1 MAKKKREQSK
11 IMESDDLNPVEVPQS
26 AEPAAAN
33 GLDDAE
39 LDDLLEQ
46 SESKEDIKP
55 NAMPKLIPSSSNT
68 ELKEKIETLEK
79 HCVELEEANA
89 KMTDSINAYL
99 EEIDA
104 LKKSKSGDS
113 SAGESVEDLKK
124 ALDAANAEI
133 AELKKSAKDLRKEN
147 DDYLMKISELT
158 FENAKMTS
166 QLQEV
171 KKSLSMAG
179 APTHGDPKSAVVKPS
194 TATMPNQRQFANPYL
209 QNGYQDW

>member
-1 MAKKKREQSK
+1 MAKKKRERST
-11 IMESDDLNPVEVPQS
+11 IAASDDLSPVDVAESTSSTSS
-26 AEPAAAN
+26 ASI
-33 GLDDAE
+33 DASE
-39 LDDLLEQ
+39 LDDLLAGEEATEEKLVAKILPSTAS
-46 SESKEDIKP
+46 SE
-55 NAMPKLIPSSSNT
+55 M
-68 ELKEKIETLEK
+68 KEKIETLEK

-104 LKKSKSGDS
+104 LKKAKSADS

-133 AELKKSAKDLRKEN
+133 AKLKNSAKDLRKEN

-194 TATMPNQRQFANPYL
+194 IATMPNQPQFANPYL

>member
-1 MAKKKREQSK
+1 MAKKKRERST
-11 IMESDDLNPVEVPQS
+11 IAASDDLSPVDV
-26 AEPAAAN
+26 AESTSSTSPASI
-33 GLDDAE
+33 DASE
-39 LDDLLEQ
+39 LDDLLAEEATEEKPVDKILPSTTS
-46 SESKEDIKP
+46 SE
-55 NAMPKLIPSSSNT
+55 M
-68 ELKEKIETLEK
+68 KEKIETLEK

-133 AELKKSAKDLRKEN
+133 ADLKKSAKDLRKEN

-179 APTHGDPKSAVVKPS
+179 APTHGDPKSAAVKPS